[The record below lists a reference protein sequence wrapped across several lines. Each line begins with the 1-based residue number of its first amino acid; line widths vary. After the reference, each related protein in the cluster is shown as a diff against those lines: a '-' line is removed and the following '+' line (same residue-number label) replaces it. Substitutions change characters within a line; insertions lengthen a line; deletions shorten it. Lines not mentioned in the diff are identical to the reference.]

1 MFLVVVASGS
11 ASTVTSTSAPCLNEV
26 PLGIRR
32 AVLHWR
38 CLQRSAIRHRIVT
51 PDGYASHVHRHQRP
65 FCVWHRHHVR
75 PRHVGHFPVGGKDR
89 RLRHPTD
96 IEARSLQTV
105 GYEFADRCFALVNR
119 LSWLEYLRIVRPIRE
134 NSLDVLPFRCRL
146 GPLGIPLQE
155 LLALN
160 RWIKSRNENIR

>member
-1 MFLVVVASGS
+1 MKCRWESGGRCFIGDVYN
-11 ASTVTSTSAPCLNEV
+11 AAPF
-26 PLGIRR
+26 
-32 AVLHWR
+32 
-38 CLQRSAIRHRIVT
+38 AIRIVT